1 MLRRYIY
8 DFKIILIFLF
18 NIITVLHSRLK
29 LGFFST
35 MKIPVSLNSCW
46 IAKRDFKPLKL
57 KLYISL
63 CIFSIITMC
72 YFGHINHE
80 SYKYTCGSDFGY
92 PHLKLKKLD
101 SIPLQPVNNH
111 PYSYIHLAES
121 TCKEITEIYLLT
133 VVKSATK
140 NFQKRHGIRQTWG
153 YDSNSGNRKMIF
165 IMAFSEETQKQVDSE
180 ANLYKD
186 IVQENFQDGYWSNT
200 LKMEMAFN
208 WITKFCR
215 NARYVVFVDDDIY
228 VNFPNTLNYL
238 RSVDEKK
245 VENLYSGL
253 VVDEPFPTRDYFNK
267 HYVSR
272 QDYPFDCFPPYIPS
286 GTVFFSKAVIQ
297 KLQKAMPYIPRFHED
312 DVYLAMIAQKVGVT
326 PSKINFLIRLK
337 DRRTDIKFIP
347 CLISDHGYSTIE
359 SFQSAYSVTHSKN
372 LTVELIMDVCMQGDT
387 SKDL

>member
-1 MLRRYIY
+1 
-8 DFKIILIFLF
+8 
-18 NIITVLHSRLK
+18 
-29 LGFFST
+29 
-35 MKIPVSLNSCW
+35 MKHASN
-46 IAKRDFKPLKL
+46 
-57 KLYISL
+57 
-63 CIFSIITMC
+63 
-72 YFGHINHE
+72 N
-80 SYKYTCGSDFGY
+80 YTCGSDFGY
-92 PHLKLKKLD
+92 PHLKFENLE
-101 SIPLQPVNNH
+101 SISLQPVNKH
-111 PYSYIHLAES
+111 PYSYIHLAEKI
-121 TCKEITEIYLLT
+121 CKGIPEIYLLT

-140 NFQKRHGIRQTWG
+140 NFKKRHGIRHSWG
-153 YDSNSGNRKMIF
+153 HDSNSGNRKMIF
-165 IMAFSEETQKQVDSE
+165 IMAFSEGTQKQVDAE

-186 IVQENFQDGYWSNT
+186 IVQENFKDGYWSNT

-215 NARYVVFVDDDIY
+215 NARYVVFVDDDMY

-245 VENLYSGL
+245 IDNLYSGL

-272 QDYPFDCFPPYIPS
+272 QAYPLDCFPPYIPS
-286 GTVFFSKAVIQ
+286 GTVFFSKAAVQ

-312 DVYLAMIAQKVGVT
+312 DVYLAMVAQKVGVT

-337 DRRTDIKFIP
+337 DSRTDLKFIP

-372 LTVELIMDVCMQGDT
+372 LTVDLIMDVCTQGDT
-387 SKDL
+387 SRDL